1 MGVHL
6 NLKNNYIQFIRAIF
20 NNENVNYDYNNYQY
34 FSENCKN
41 RYDRI
46 INEEIFLYNMEEI
59 KSTSYIIDTL
69 EATLWCLINTNNYNE
84 AVIKAINLGDDTDTI
99 GACVGA
105 LSGIYYGMDS
115 INKEWKKDLLKV
127 EYLEE
132 LCEKFDKMIG
142 LK

>member
-1 MGVHL
+1 
-6 NLKNNYIQFIRAIF
+6 
-20 NNENVNYDYNNYQY
+20 
-34 FSENCKN
+34 
-41 RYDRI
+41 
-46 INEEIFLYNMEEI
+46 MEQI
-59 KSTSYIIDTL
+59 KSTGYIIDTL
-69 EATLWCLINTNNYNE
+69 EATLWCIINTNNYNE
-84 AVIKAINLGDDTDTI
+84 AIIKAINLGNDTDTV

-115 INKEWKKDLLKV
+115 INKEWKKDLLKI